1 MPVDPILQLIPFF
14 GLAQFAVGTAE
25 REQDL
30 IAVHAGLGAL
40 FGNRLLHSRRQGI
53 GVEGGHGVLIEIE
66 ERRQDFFHGG
76 GIHLAERLVKFES
89 DGSGTTD
96 GIFVNGMYVAY

>member
-1 MPVDPILQLIPFF
+1 
-14 GLAQFAVGTAE
+14 
-25 REQDL
+25 
-30 IAVHAGLGAL
+30 
-40 FGNRLLHSRRQGI
+40 
-53 GVEGGHGVLIEIE
+53 VLIEIE

-76 GIHLAERLVKFES
+76 EIHLAERLVKFES